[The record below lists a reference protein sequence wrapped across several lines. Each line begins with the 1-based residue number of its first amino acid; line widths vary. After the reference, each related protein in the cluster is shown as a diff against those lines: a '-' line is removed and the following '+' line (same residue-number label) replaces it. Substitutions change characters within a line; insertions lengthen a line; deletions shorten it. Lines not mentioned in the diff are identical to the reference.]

1 MREANIRGEPSVV
14 LVVDDD
20 ITLRFLARETL
31 EQAGFD
37 VDEAEDGQEALEAF
51 SKRRHDIVLLDV
63 NMPNMDGFEACGV
76 LRTLAAGDSVP
87 VLMMTGL
94 DDVASINRAYEVGA
108 TDFIT
113 KPINWT
119 ILTHRVRYLLRA
131 SCALKSVRVNEARLA
146 HAQHVARLGHWEL
159 DYESQAAYWSEEA
172 YRIFGRTPSEDNL
185 EKDTSVAIFSR
196 AVHPDD
202 QERVNKARHYLVN
215 HHQAYR
221 IDYRILPAK
230 GVEHFIHE
238 HAEVVYDEQGRPQRA
253 IGTLQDIT
261 ERKQAEAAIL
271 QAKETAE
278 MATQAKSEFLANMS
292 HEIRTPMNGVLGMTN
307 LLLDTPLDEEQ
318 REYTE
323 MIQRSSEGL
332 LTIINDILDFSK
344 IEADKMAIEMV
355 DFELRPVI
363 EDVLELLA
371 EPAYSKGIELFYLVP
386 SDMPTALVGDPNR
399 LRQILTNLVGNSV
412 KFTETGEVSVSFTLL
427 EETEH
432 DVHIQVEVADT
443 GIGIPVEV
451 QHKLFQ
457 AFTQADGSTTRKY
470 GGTGLGLTISKHLVE
485 IMGGEIGCHSEPGQG
500 STFWFTL
507 RLLKQ
512 SRHVPMLDLSLLC
525 GLRVLYIDDHPIGR
539 RMMESLLQAVE
550 VQVDSAVDE
559 AHAFA
564 LLRAAAQAGNGYHV
578 ACLPLIDGEPQ
589 YTELAQAMETEVEF
603 ADLKV
608 VFLTHLG
615 RRGSDKHA
623 TNVTKPLRLT
633 SLFARLKAV
642 MGFDP
647 EILSESDS
655 NAAPDSSN
663 QSASSPAAQEP
674 NRLRS
679 LLPSDILERLH
690 QLKTSHGE
698 DVAEELF
705 ALFLGETPRLVA
717 NMRQALTRQ
726 DYTALQQEL
735 CRLQG
740 SSGSLGIREIE
751 RLCADLMGRAEDGR
765 VEGIEERLQLVE
777 EVIMRVQ
784 EELEMARLK
793 LASNNRD

>member
-37 VDEAEDGQEALEAF
+37 VDEADDGQEALEAF
-51 SKRRHDIVLLDV
+51 RKRRHDIVLLDV
-63 NMPNMDGFEACGV
+63 NMPDMDGFEACGV

-94 DDVASINRAYEVGA
+94 DDVSSINRAYEVGA

-172 YRIFGRTPSEDNL
+172 YRIFGRVPTEDQMTQ
-185 EKDTSVAIFSR
+185 DTSVAIFLR

-202 QERVNKARHYLVN
+202 QDRVNEARHCLIN
-215 HHQAYR
+215 KHQAYR
-221 IDYRILPAK
+221 IDYRIMPSE

-238 HAEVVYDEQGRPQRA
+238 HAEVVHDEQGCPQRA

-307 LLLDTPLDEEQ
+307 LLLDTRLDEEQ

-344 IEADKMAIEMV
+344 IEADKMAIEVV

-371 EPAYSKGIELFYLVP
+371 EPAYSKGLELFYLIP
-386 SDMPTALVGDPNR
+386 SDMPTALVGDPSR
-399 LRQILTNLVGNSV
+399 LRQILTNLVGNAV
-412 KFTETGEVSVSFTLL
+412 KFTDRGDVSVLVSLL
-427 EETEH
+427 DETDH
-432 DVHIQVEVADT
+432 DAYIKIEVTDT
-443 GIGIPVEV
+443 GIGIPIEA

-485 IMGGEIGCHSEPGQG
+485 IMGGEIACYSVPNQG
-500 STFWFTL
+500 STFWFAL

-512 SRHVPMLDLSLLC
+512 SRQVVMPDLALLR
-525 GLRVLYIDDHPIGR
+525 GLRVLYVDHHLTGR
-539 RMMESLLQAVE
+539 RMMESLLQAVD

-559 AHAFA
+559 AQAFA
-564 LLRAAAQAGNGYHV
+564 LLHAATQSGNGYHV
-578 ACLPLIDGEPQ
+578 ACLPLVDGEPQ
-589 YTELAQAMETEVEF
+589 YTELAQAIETEVKF
-603 ADLKV
+603 ADLKI
-608 VFLTHLG
+608 VFLSHLG
-615 RRGSDKHA
+615 RRVSDKNA

-633 SLFARLKAV
+633 SLYARLKVA
-642 MGFDP
+642 MGFETEDVYDP
-647 EILSESDS
+647 VSVSPSPSSDTV
-655 NAAPDSSN
+655 
-663 QSASSPAAQEP
+663 QEP

-679 LLPSDILERLH
+679 LLPGDIFERLH
-690 QLKTSHGE
+690 HLKRPIVRRLPRSYL
-698 DVAEELF
+698 LF
-705 ALFLGETPRLVA
+705 FSMRHRSSLTICGKHWRYRIIRHCNRSSVDFRAAVEVLVFVK
-717 NMRQALTRQ
+717 L
-726 DYTALQQEL
+726 
-735 CRLQG
+735 
-740 SSGSLGIREIE
+740 SGYVRS
-751 RLCADLMGRAEDGR
+751 
-765 VEGIEERLQLVE
+765 
-777 EVIMRVQ
+777 
-784 EELEMARLK
+784 
-793 LASNNRD
+793 

>member
-37 VDEAEDGQEALEAF
+37 VDEAEDGREALKAF
-51 SKRRHDIVLLDV
+51 GERRHDIVLLDV
-63 NMPNMDGFEACGV
+63 NMPNMDGFESCGV

-131 SCALKSVRVNEARLA
+131 SWALKSVRVNEARLA

-159 DYESQAAYWSEEA
+159 DYESQVTYWSDEA
-172 YRIFGRTPSEDNL
+172 YRIFGRDPAAAVIEQDPDMTL
-185 EKDTSVAIFSR
+185 FLK

-202 QERVNKARHYLVN
+202 QERINKARHGLVN

-221 IDYRILPAK
+221 IDYRITPSE
-230 GVEHFIHE
+230 GIEHFIHE

-253 IGTLQDIT
+253 IGTIQDIT

-271 QAKETAE
+271 QAKESAE

-355 DFELRPVI
+355 DFELRTVI

-371 EPAYSKGIELFYLVP
+371 EQAYSKGLELFYLIP
-386 SDMPTALVGDPNR
+386 SSLPTALVGDPNR
-399 LRQILTNLVGNSV
+399 LRQILTNLVGNAV
-412 KFTETGEVSVSFTLL
+412 KFTEVGEVTVMFSLL
-427 EETEH
+427 KETEY
-432 DVHIQVEVADT
+432 DIELQIEVTDT
-443 GIGIPVEV
+443 GIGIPIEV

-470 GGTGLGLTISKHLVE
+470 GGTGLGLAISKHLTE
-485 IMGGEIGCHSEPGQG
+485 IMGGEIGCRSEAGQG
-500 STFWFTL
+500 STFWFSL

-512 SRHVPMLDLSLLC
+512 HRPEPMSDLAPLR
-525 GLRVLYIDDHPIGR
+525 GLRVLYVDDNPVGR
-539 RMMESLLQAVE
+539 RMMESLLQAGE

-559 AHAFA
+559 AHAVA
-564 LLRAAAQAGNGYHV
+564 LLCAAAQSDGAYDV
-578 ACLPLIDGEPQ
+578 ACVPVVDGKPQ
-589 YTELAQAMETEVEF
+589 YTELARVIETEVKRSG
-603 ADLKV
+603 LKV
-608 VFLTHLG
+608 IFLSQLG
-615 RRGSDKHA
+615 RRGSDKNVA
-623 TNVTKPLRLT
+623 NVTKPIRLT
-633 SLFARLKAV
+633 SLFARLEAAV
-642 MGFDP
+642 GV
-647 EILSESDS
+647 ESEATSESSDALS
-655 NAAPDSSN
+655 NDLIAQASQRFRAP
-663 QSASSPAAQEP
+663 
-674 NRLRS
+674 LRG
-679 LLPSDILERLH
+679 DIFEHLH
-690 QLKTSHGE
+690 QLKTTYGK
-698 DVAEELF
+698 DLAEELF
-705 ALFLGETPRLVA
+705 ALFVDEAPELVA
-717 NMRQALTRQ
+717 NMRQALTIQ
-726 DYTALQQEL
+726 DYSVLQQKL

-751 RLCADLMGRAEDGR
+751 RLCTELIGQAEDEQP
-765 VEGIEERLQLVE
+765 EGMEERLQLME
-777 EVIMRVQ
+777 EAVKRVQ
-784 EELEMARLK
+784 KELEMARLK
-793 LASNNRD
+793 LASNQRG